1 MLEAVPDSQY
11 RIIDANLNRIG
22 EGLRLLEDIARLALD
37 DVLLTEKLKAM
48 RHELIPTDRALNQRL
63 FQARNAEED
72 IGAALEVKQQ
82 SKERRLHEAVVA
94 NSRRL
99 QQSLRVVEE
108 MAKAPGIKLNPEKYQ
123 QARFSLY
130 TLERE
135 LLSRLLRK
143 DKAKYISGLH
153 AIIDTDFLKGR
164 SHAAAAAAIKGGA
177 RTIQLRD
184 KTTPKRDLLAIARQL
199 QELCADKGALF
210 IINDHLDIA
219 LAADADGLHLG
230 QQDLPVSTA
239 RRLLPID
246 KIIGCSVT
254 NSEQAAAAASDGAD
268 YIAVGAIYPTS
279 SKEVEEVIGLEA
291 IAAIKEAVAL
301 PLVAIGG
308 INQHNAAEVM
318 AAGADSVAVIS
329 AIMAA
334 ESPETAARLIVDKIR
349 VKE

>member
-1 MLEAVPDSQY
+1 
-11 RIIDANLNRIG
+11 
-22 EGLRLLEDIARLALD
+22 
-37 DVLLTEKLKAM
+37 
-48 RHELIPTDRALNQRL
+48 
-63 FQARNAEED
+63 
-72 IGAALEVKQQ
+72 
-82 SKERRLHEAVVA
+82 
-94 NSRRL
+94 RRL

-123 QARFSLY
+123 QARFGLY

-164 SHAAAAAAIKGGA
+164 GHAEVATAVIKGGA

-254 NSEQAAAAASDGAD
+254 NSGQAAAAVSAGAD

-279 SKEVEEVIGLEA
+279 SKELEEVVGLEA

-334 ESPETAARLIVDKIR
+334 ESPEAAARLIVDKIR